1 MKVNT
6 TPNGWHSV
14 TPCLAVSDAAR
25 LIDFLRQAFDASEQ
39 TRITRPDGTVLYA
52 EVRLGDS
59 LVLISDPKDKWQPRP
74 SLLNFYVPDVDAA
87 FRRAIAAGAKPVREP
102 ADMFHGDRQACVRDV
117 SGNDWFITTHIED
130 LSADEI
136 QKQATD
142 IYKQK
147 LN

>member
-1 MKVNT
+1 
-6 TPNGWHSV
+6 
-14 TPCLAVSDAAR
+14 
-25 LIDFLRQAFDASEQ
+25 LRQAFDASEQ

-59 LVLISDPKDKWQPRP
+59 LVLISDPKDKWKPRP
-74 SLLNFYVPDVDAA
+74 SMLNFYVPDVDAA
-87 FRRAIAAGAKPVREP
+87 FRRAVAAGARPVREP
-102 ADMFHGDRQACVRDV
+102 ANMFYGDRQACVKDV
-117 SGNDWFITTHIED
+117 SDNDWFITMHIED

-136 QKQATD
+136 QKRATG